1 MSTVVQSKAFFMIC
15 SATKNYRRDEEGEEL
30 SVSKDGVSN
39 KQQQTATNSNKQQ
52 QTATNSIN
60 NKQHQSK
67 QNTQVIEST
76 VITLTWTKL

>member
-30 SVSKDGVSN
+30 SVSEDGV
-39 KQQQTATNSNKQQ
+39 SNKQQ

-76 VITLTWTKL
+76 VITLTRTKL